1 MLLLP
6 LSMLLLLSQSQSS
19 LGEEIDIYSE
29 KTLTDPCTLVVCAPP
44 ADSLRGRDGQDGKEG
59 PRGEK
64 GDPGRTGTM
73 GLSWWEGV
81 DTGVVTKPETESPA
95 REAL

>member
-1 MLLLP
+1 
-6 LSMLLLLSQSQSS
+6 MLLLLTQSQSS
-19 LGEEIDIYSE
+19 LGEEMDVYSE

-44 ADSLRGRDGQDGKEG
+44 ADSLRGRDGRDGREG

-64 GDPGRTGTM
+64 GDQGRAGTM

-81 DTGVVTKPETESPA
+81 GTGIVTKPETGSSA
-95 REAL
+95 GEAL